1 MTIRRPVITLSFL
14 IFSLLLAACGPSAAE
29 LTPTI
34 DPNAVRTE
42 AVSTFAFSLTQTAL
56 AAPTSTSTVPPSPT
70 VTLLALTTPAAG
82 TATTPI
88 AGVPATCANL
98 VYVKDVTIPDN
109 TQMTPGQTFTKT
121 WQVQNSGSCAWAP
134 GFKFSLIGGD
144 AMGGQALT
152 LSQAVAAGAT
162 TELSVPM
169 TAPAG
174 KTGTIQGSWRMS
186 DDKGVFFGDALTVVI
201 VIGGGAAASSTP
213 GGPTATTGAPA
224 PSATPTQ

>member
-1 MTIRRPVITLSFL
+1 MSIRRPVITLVLL
-14 IFSLLLAACGPSAAE
+14 IISLLLTACGPSEAE
-29 LTPTI
+29 LTPTVN
-34 DPNAVRTE
+34 PNAVRTE
-42 AVSTFAFSLTQTAL
+42 AVSTFASSLTQTAL

-70 VTLLALTTPAAG
+70 ITLVPLTSLTPGTITTSQAG
-82 TATTPI
+82 A
-88 AGVPATCANL
+88 PATCANL

-134 GFKFSLIGGD
+134 GSKFSLVGGD

-169 TAPAG
+169 TAPTG
-174 KTGTIQGSWRMS
+174 KTGTISGTWRMS

-201 VIGGGAAASSTP
+201 VIGGASASSTP
-213 GGPTATTGAPA
+213 GAPTATTGATTPA
-224 PSATPTQ
+224 TATTQ